1 MMKPRAFPLPKD
13 VLTALSMLQEAGYEA
28 FVVGGAV
35 RDHLSGL
42 PVHDYDLTTNAAP
55 EEIMHVFQAFA
66 MRTQGLRHGTVTIV
80 FPNMPLEITTYRAES
95 AYPDHR
101 HPDHVTFSNDLIQDC
116 ARRDFTMNA
125 ICYHPRYG
133 YIDPF
138 NGIDDIRRKKIR
150 TVGDPMLRFDED
162 ALRILRAL
170 RFASIY
176 GFTIVA
182 ETAQAMY
189 KKRDTLCYIHAE
201 RIRDEWVRTMLG
213 AHFPEILHSYRAIFT
228 VFLPELKTI
237 RNDPTLLNK
246 LKTAILRQ
254 GDIDILMALLF
265 SGMVQPNVPSVLS
278 RLHFAAKDRQ
288 TICALYSLRHAPIAT
303 QADLLHILQQAS
315 PFLSEFI
322 LFYELL
328 HADIHDLE
336 KRLHLL
342 LKEGAVYSL
351 SSLAVDGNDLCDEHI
366 PPVLRGQL
374 LNDVLEEVIQGRLA
388 NKKADQLAFIRAK
401 VPPDKRS

>member
-55 EEIMHVFQAFA
+55 EEIMHVFHAFA
-66 MRTQGLRHGTVTIV
+66 MRTQGLRHGTVTV
-80 FPNMPLEITTYRAES
+80 LFPNMPLEITTYRAES

-125 ICYHPRYG
+125 ICYHPCYG

-170 RFASIY
+170 RFASVY

-189 KKRDTLCYIHAE
+189 KRRDTLCYIHAE

-237 RNDPTLLNK
+237 RKDHTLLNK

-265 SGMVQPNVPSVLS
+265 PAWFSQMF
-278 RLHFAAKDRQ
+278 H
-288 TICALYSLRHAPIAT
+288 
-303 QADLLHILQQAS
+303 
-315 PFLSEFI
+315 
-322 LFYELL
+322 LFYPDYTLPPKTDRPSAPYIPYAMRPSQRKPIFYIFCSR
-328 HADIHDLE
+328 HHRFYQNSFYSMNFCMRIPMI
-336 KRLHLL
+336 
-342 LKEGAVYSL
+342 LKSGFT
-351 SSLAVDGNDLCDEHI
+351 C
-366 PPVLRGQL
+366 
-374 LNDVLEEVIQGRLA
+374 
-388 NKKADQLAFIRAK
+388 F
-401 VPPDKRS
+401 